1 MKKSHATLAGIGI
14 LAVVAAAQST
24 QNQSNIARLVNVIN
38 KVTANVDGIVPLREH
53 LTIRFQTSAWNDNG
67 EIPAFRW
74 EVPMGYRAQIRYGNI
89 DGPQAS
95 VWLDEGGPHYL
106 KLGTFNNTVPY
117 ARDLGLQDLTLNEGQ
132 MVIFGVSSTDENI
145 REGIATIVLEEIQ

>member
-1 MKKSHATLAGIGI
+1 MKKSHATLAGIGL

-74 EVPMGYRAQIRYGNI
+74 EVPMGYRAQIRFARITGG
-89 DGPQAS
+89 GPS
-95 VWLDEGGPHYL
+95 LLLDEGGPEYFSL
-106 KLGTFNNTVPY
+106 ADLSASATGPSDFNLG
-117 ARDLGLQDLTLNEGQ
+117 DLTLNEGQ
-132 MVIFGVSSTDENI
+132 RVIFGVSSTTTGI
-145 REGIATIVLEEIQ
+145 REGITTIVLEEIQ